1 MNRVRPALCLLA
13 FFFLNVQGY
22 SQTDSCS
29 IKISLLTCGP
39 GEDLYSIFGHTAIR
53 IKDRNSGMDVVYN
66 YGTFDDSD
74 PYFYYKFTR
83 GIMRYSLSVESFT
96 DFMQEYIDEHRSVTE
111 QTLSLSCGDKQK
123 LIDVLRQNALEYN
136 RYYNYHFYLDNCTT
150 RAKNII
156 ANNSDSLI
164 IFRNI
169 LPAIHPSFRQLINGY
184 LDKSGKYWDEF
195 GINIFLGSHLDEPA
209 TNEQSMF
216 LPDYLLKGFD
226 SAVYGHRPLVNAKR
240 EILAASVN
248 NQPAKPQIRP
258 LDFFGAWFLL
268 VIILGWIRK
277 PWSVTTLRVLD
288 FIFFLSIG
296 FLGIIML
303 CLWLGRVDAVCRN
316 NLNLLWALPTHCAI
330 AFFMKRQR
338 SWVRNYFRI
347 NALIS
352 IILMLGVIW
361 RWWSQEI
368 IPPVSFILLISILRS
383 LSIVYR
389 NKDGK
394 KITIPGRKSLLQGSG
409 QR

>member
-1 MNRVRPALCLLA
+1 
-13 FFFLNVQGY
+13 
-22 SQTDSCS
+22 
-29 IKISLLTCGP
+29 
-39 GEDLYSIFGHTAIR
+39 
-53 IKDRNSGMDVVYN
+53 
-66 YGTFDDSD
+66 
-74 PYFYYKFTR
+74 
-83 GIMRYSLSVESFT
+83 
-96 DFMQEYIDEHRSVTE
+96 
-111 QTLSLSCGDKQK
+111 
-123 LIDVLRQNALEYN
+123 
-136 RYYNYHFYLDNCTT
+136 
-150 RAKNII
+150 
-156 ANNSDSLI
+156 DSLI

-368 IPPVSFILLISILRS
+368 IPPVSFILLIIILRS